1 MAWNEPGGGRD
12 KDPWGGGGNNQGP
25 PDLDEALKKLQE
37 RLNKIFGGGNGNRG
51 NSSGGGGGFQ
61 LSPSALVAL
70 AVLAAAVWGLFG
82 FYQVDQQERAV
93 VLRLGQYYQTVMPG
107 LRWNPPLID
116 EVNVI
121 NVTKVRAASSRG
133 QMLTEDENIVD
144 IAVSVQYTVANPSDF
159 LLKVKS
165 PELSLEHALESALRH
180 VVGSSRMDQV
190 ITEGREEVARDTQER
205 LQAYLNTYQSGIQ
218 VAKVNIDDAQPPSQ
232 VQDAFDDVT
241 RAKEDR
247 ERLKN
252 EAEAY
257 ANGIIPEAR
266 GKAQRQLEEAQGY
279 KEQVIANAQGQ
290 AQRFSQLLAEY
301 KKAPKVTRE
310 RLYID
315 AIQEVYSESTKVMV
329 DVEGGNNMMYL
340 PLDKLMDSSTSTRQ
354 ARDQEVDIREL
365 TDKVIE
371 QLRRDSQSTRREGR

>member
-1 MAWNEPGGGRD
+1 MAWNEPGGGND
-12 KDPWGGGGNNQGP
+12 KDPWGGKNQGP

-37 RLNKIFGGGNGNRG
+37 RLNRLFGGKKRG
-51 NSSGGGGGFQ
+51 DGGKGSDFQFSG
-61 LSPSALVAL
+61 SILVIVLVL
-70 AVLAAAVWGLFG
+70 AVAIWGLFG

-93 VLRLGQYYQTVMPG
+93 VLRLGVYHSTVMPG
-107 LRWNPPLID
+107 LRWNPPIID
-116 EVNVI
+116 DVTKI
-121 NVTKVRAASSRG
+121 NVTKVRSASSRG

-144 IAVSVQYTVANPSDF
+144 IAVSVQYTVSDPANF

-180 VVGSSRMDQV
+180 VVGSSKMDQV
-190 ITEGREEVARDTQER
+190 ITEGREEIAVATQQR
-205 LQAYLNTYQSGIQ
+205 LQNYLNTYQSGID
-218 VAKVNIDDAQPPSQ
+218 VAKVNIEDAQPPSQ

-266 GKAQRQLEEAQGY
+266 GAAQRQLEEAQAY
-279 KEQVIANAQGQ
+279 QEQVIAEAEGE
-290 AQRFSQLLAEY
+290 AQRFLQLLTEY
-301 KKAPKVTRE
+301 RKAPEVTRE

-315 AIQEVYSESTKVMV
+315 AMQNFYTNTAKVMV

-340 PLDKLMDSSTSTRQ
+340 PLDKLIEKGKQVRAERS
-354 ARDQEVDIREL
+354 QEVDIREL
-365 TDKVIE
+365 TDRVLE
-371 QLRRDSQSTRREGR
+371 QLRRDSQTTRREGR

>member
-12 KDPWGGGGNNQGP
+12 NDPWGGKNQGP

-37 RLNKIFGGGNGNRG
+37 RLNSLFGGG
-51 NSSGGGGGFQ
+51 SGGQGGNGGGVK
-61 LSPSALVAL
+61 LGMGSIGAL
-70 AVLAAAVWGLFG
+70 AVLAVAVWALFG

-93 VLRLGQYYQTVMPG
+93 VLRLGVYQQTVMPG
-107 LRWNPPLID
+107 LRWAPPIID
-116 EVNVI
+116 DVNII
-121 NVTKVRAASSRG
+121 NVTKVRAAASRG

-144 IAVSVQYTVANPSDF
+144 ISVSVQYTVSDPANF
-159 LLKVKS
+159 LLKVKR

-180 VVGSSRMDQV
+180 VVGSSKMDQV
-190 ITEGREEVARDTQER
+190 ITEGREQVAIETQAR
-205 LQAYLNTYQSGIQ
+205 MQNYLTAYQSGIQ
-218 VAKVNIDDAQPPSQ
+218 VAKVNIEDAQPPSQ

-266 GKAQRQLEEAQGY
+266 GAAQRQLEEAQAY
-279 KEQVIANAQGQ
+279 KEQVIAKAEGE
-290 AQRFSQLLAEY
+290 AQRFSELVAEY
-301 KKAPKVTRE
+301 KKSPRVTRE

-315 AIQEVYSESTKVMV
+315 ALQELYADSSKVMV
-329 DVEGGNNMMYL
+329 DVESGNNMMYL
-340 PLDKLMDSSTSTRQ
+340 PLDKLANQRNVSRTIREQD
-354 ARDQEVDIREL
+354 VDIRQL
-365 TDKVIE
+365 TDRVVE

>member
-1 MAWNEPGGGRD
+1 MAWNEPGGGKD
-12 KDPWGGGGNNQGP
+12 NDPWGGNNQGP

-37 RLNKIFGGGNGNRG
+37 KLNSIFGGGKK
-51 NSSGGGGGFQ
+51 SGGSGNGGDFH
-61 LSPSALVAL
+61 LSAGALGIV
-70 AVLAAAVWGLFG
+70 AVLAAVVWGLFG

-93 VLRLGQYYQTVMPG
+93 VLRLGVYHETVMPG
-107 LRWNPPLID
+107 LRWNPPLMD
-116 EVNVI
+116 EVNKI
-121 NVTKVRAASSRG
+121 NVTKVRGIASRG

-144 IAVSVQYTVANPSDF
+144 VALSVQYTVSDPANF

-165 PELSLEHALESALRH
+165 PELSLEHALESSLRH

-190 ITEGREEVARDTQER
+190 ITEGREQIAIDTQER
-205 LQAYLNTYQSGIQ
+205 LQGYLDTYQSGIL
-218 VAKVNIDDAQPPSQ
+218 VAKVNIEDAQAPSQ

-266 GKAQRQLEEAQGY
+266 GAAQRQLEEAQAY
-279 KEQVIANAQGQ
+279 KEQVVARSQGE
-290 AQRFSQLLAEY
+290 AQRFVDLYDEY
-301 KKAPKVTRE
+301 RKAPKVTRE

-315 AIQEVYSESTKVMV
+315 ALETMYSDATKVMV

-340 PLDKLMDSSTSTRQ
+340 PLDKLMEKSAVTRQ
-354 ARDQEVDIREL
+354 TAGSEPDMRQL

-371 QLRRDSQSTRREGR
+371 QLRRDSQSSRREGR

>member
-1 MAWNEPGGGRD
+1 MAWNEPGGGKD
-12 KDPWGGGGNNQGP
+12 NDPWGGNNQGP

-37 RLNKIFGGGNGNRG
+37 KLNSIFGGGKKSGG
-51 NSSGGGGGFQ
+51 SSGGDFH
-61 LSPSALVAL
+61 LSAGALGIV
-70 AVLAAAVWGLFG
+70 AVLAAVVWGLFG

-93 VLRLGQYYQTVMPG
+93 VLRLGVYHETVMPG
-107 LRWNPPLID
+107 LRWNPPLMD
-116 EVNVI
+116 EVNKI
-121 NVTKVRAASSRG
+121 NVTKVRGIASRG

-144 IAVSVQYTVANPSDF
+144 VALSVQYTVSDPANF

-165 PELSLEHALESALRH
+165 PELSLEHALESSLRH

-190 ITEGREEVARDTQER
+190 ITEGREQIAIDTQER
-205 LQAYLNTYQSGIQ
+205 LQGYLDTYQSGIL
-218 VAKVNIDDAQPPSQ
+218 VAKVNIEDAQAPSQ

-266 GKAQRQLEEAQGY
+266 GAAQRQLEEAQAY
-279 KEQVIANAQGQ
+279 KEQVVARSQGE
-290 AQRFSQLLAEY
+290 AQRFVDLYDEY
-301 KKAPKVTRE
+301 RKAPKVTRE

-315 AIQEVYSESTKVMV
+315 ALETMYSDATKVMV

-340 PLDKLMDSSTSTRQ
+340 PLDKLMEKSAVTRQ
-354 ARDQEVDIREL
+354 TAGSEPDMRQL

-371 QLRRDSQSTRREGR
+371 QLRRDSQSSRREGR